1 MTKIVNVFN
10 LKYIYF
16 IIFSSLI
23 VWAVFAYFT
32 MNTQIHNQEIYAEI
46 INLSG
51 KQRMLSQKTT
61 LIAKRYFETKDES
74 LKNHL
79 KELIS
84 LMKNDYFYISN
95 NLTSKEISEIYF
107 SKNDNLDKKVK
118 NYFELL

>member
-1 MTKIVNVFN
+1 
-10 LKYIYF
+10 
-16 IIFSSLI
+16 
-23 VWAVFAYFT
+23 

-107 SKNDNLDKKVK
+107 SKNDNLDKK
-118 NYFELL
+118 